1 MKILDRYILSRFIF
15 NFVSSFLIIILIFIF
30 QTIWLYIDELAG
42 KGLSIFIIIKFVA
55 LMLPNLIPLI
65 LPLTVVL
72 SSIMT
77 LGAFG
82 ESYELAAMK
91 ASGVSLLKGTRTLIL
106 FMLLLSIGVFFTFN
120 NLQPWSNRKAVALR
134 DSIKNKQ
141 PSLAI
146 SQGIFN
152 NVQDFSIKV
161 EKKTGENGEFLHDI
175 VIHKLGVDGLSRT
188 VIKAKEGEL
197 SGHKKGSNVLQLILK
212 DGTYY
217 EDVKS
222 ANSDITFPFVKAK
235 FQVHTLN
242 IDISSLNT
250 EVSYDESGERDYYK
264 TMNINQ
270 LSHALDSIV
279 TNYKQEAKDF
289 GDNFYR
295 RTGMPY
301 LLEQEEDEVS
311 KVPPIDSI
319 REMSLVLEKYK
330 EQDKLSQVYNLAK
343 DNINS
348 LINNLDNKDNVE
360 YQQKLINIYRLTF
373 SDKIALAITCFV
385 LFFVAAP
392 LGAIIRKGGI
402 GMPLVVA
409 IGLFLTYYFS
419 GLLTKNMATNGNINP
434 YIAPWIP
441 TFFLLPLGIYLTI
454 LVNEDK
460 PVGNFGEL
468 VHFIEKLFFK
478 RRKQEES

>member
-15 NFVSSFLIIILIFIF
+15 NFISSFLIIMVIFIF
-30 QTIWLYIDELAG
+30 QTIWLYVDELVG
-42 KGLSIFIIIKFVA
+42 RGLSFLVVIKFIA

-91 ASGVSLLKGTRTLIL
+91 ASGVSLLKATRMLIL
-106 FMLLLSIGVFFTFN
+106 FMVLLSIGVFFTFN
-120 NLQPWSNRKAVALR
+120 NLQPWSNRKFVALR

-161 EKKTGENGEFLHDI
+161 AKKTGENEQYLHDI
-175 VIHKLGVDGLSRT
+175 VIHKVGINGDTRT
-188 VIKAKEGEL
+188 VIKAKNGEL
-197 SGHKKGSNVLQLILK
+197 SGHKKGSDVLQLILK
-212 DGTYY
+212 DGSYY
-217 EDVKS
+217 EDVYNDK
-222 ANSDITFPFVKAK
+222 SDITFPFVKAK
-235 FQVHTLN
+235 FETHVLN
-242 IDISSLNT
+242 IDISALNADIT
-250 EVSYDESGERDYYK
+250 YNENAEKDYYK
-264 TMNINQ
+264 TMNISQ

-279 TNYKQEAKDF
+279 QNYQQETKDF
-289 GDNFYR
+289 GENFYR
-295 RTGMPY
+295 RTGIAYIAEKP
-301 LLEQEEDEVS
+301 EKEVIPS
-311 KVPPIDSI
+311 APITDMQQLK
-319 REMSLVLEKYK
+319 EAYKTKGSLPQLY
-330 EQDKLSQVYNLAK
+330 SLAK
-343 DNINS
+343 DNITSLVNS
-348 LINNLDNKDNVE
+348 LDNNKDNVE
-360 YQQKLINIYRLTF
+360 YQQKLINVYRLTL

-409 IGLFLTYYFS
+409 IGLFLSYYFS

-434 YIAPWIP
+434 YIAPWVP
-441 TFFLLPLGIYLTI
+441 TFFLLPLGVYLPI

-460 PVGNFGEL
+460 PIGNIAG
-468 VHFIEKLFFK
+468 LFHWIKQKVF
-478 RRKQEES
+478 RKS